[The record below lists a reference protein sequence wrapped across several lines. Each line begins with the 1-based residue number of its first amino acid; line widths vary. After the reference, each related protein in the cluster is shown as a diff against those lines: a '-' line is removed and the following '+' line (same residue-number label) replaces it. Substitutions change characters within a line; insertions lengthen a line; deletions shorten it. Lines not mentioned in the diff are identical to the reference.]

1 MAAQALQ
8 NSANERAVLAYRL
21 EGMMNWIG
29 KSGALACL
37 LGCLLGSQ
45 LASAMVVFRRADVL
59 IIHGTYAVGDESRLR
74 DALTPGVTTVI
85 LRGGPGGGSFSRGL
99 ELAQI
104 IEKARVTTV
113 VHGPCTGLICPMMF
127 LAGKERQ
134 FSGETRAEASYV
146 RLQVGNGI
154 FPDTAGEDR
163 GESWNTVMSWWHNH
177 SSLTYAMLS
186 PQHQP
191 LLQNGNTDLES
202 KLIFHPDAKTV
213 NGTVMHCWGKQQT
226 VPYCEVVGATDALQ
240 LGIIT
245 RRERYQSSLLRERA
259 DTGVPPPVAEGN
271 IATPPGVAVSDECNR
286 LYADFLRVDSP
297 RAFVISESG
306 GCNFRSAQ
314 HIRPHAE
321 AIEAC
326 RKRNSGSECR
336 FYVVDTDYVFVDFA
350 QAQAPDRPRRSD
362 SDD

>member
-1 MAAQALQ
+1 
-8 NSANERAVLAYRL
+8 
-21 EGMMNWIG
+21 MMNWIA

-37 LGCLLGSQ
+37 LGYLLVSQ
-45 LASAMVVFRRADVL
+45 VASAMVVFRRADVL
-59 IIHGTYAVGDESRLR
+59 IIHGSYAVGDESRLS
-74 DALTPGVTTVI
+74 DALTPEVTTVI
-85 LRGGPGGGSFSRGL
+85 LRGGPNGGSFSRGL

-104 IEKARVTTV
+104 IEKAKVTTV

-127 LAGKERQ
+127 LAGKERL

-163 GESWNTVMSWWHNH
+163 GESWNTVMSWWHDH
-177 SSLTYAMLS
+177 SHLGYAMLS

-213 NGTVMHCWGKQQT
+213 KGTVMHCWGKQQT
-226 VPYCEVVGATDALQ
+226 VPYCEAVGDTDALQ

-245 RRERYQSSLLRERA
+245 HRERYQSSLLRERA
-259 DTGVPPPVAEGN
+259 DTAAPPGVAKGN
-271 IATPPGVAVSDECNR
+271 IATPPGVTVSDECNKM
-286 LYADFLRVDSP
+286 YAEFLRVDSP
-297 RAFVISESG
+297 RAYVISDSG
-306 GCNFRSAQ
+306 SCNFRSAQ
-314 HIRPHAE
+314 RIRPHAE
-321 AIEAC
+321 AMEAC
-326 RKRNSGSECR
+326 RKRNSGGECR
-336 FYVVDTDYVFVDFA
+336 FYAVDTDYVFVDFS
-350 QAQAPDRPRRSD
+350 QAQQPERPRKSD

>member
-1 MAAQALQ
+1 
-8 NSANERAVLAYRL
+8 
-21 EGMMNWIG
+21 MNWIG

-37 LGCLLGSQ
+37 LGCLLVSQ
-45 LASAMVVFRRADVL
+45 ASAMVVFRRADVL
-59 IIHGTYAVGDESRLR
+59 IVHGTYAVGDESRLR

-85 LRGGPGGGSFSRGL
+85 LRGGPIGGSFSRGL

-146 RLQVGNGI
+146 RLQIGNGI

-163 GESWNTVMSWWHNH
+163 GESWNTVVSWWHDH
-177 SSLTYAMLS
+177 SRLGYAMLS

-202 KLIFHPDAKTV
+202 KLIFHPDAKTAK
-213 NGTVMHCWGKQQT
+213 GSVMHCWGKQQT
-226 VPYCEVVGATDALQ
+226 VPNCEAVGDTDALQ

-245 RRERYQSSLLRERA
+245 RRERYQSSLLHERA
-259 DTGVPPPVAEGN
+259 DTAVPPGVAEGN
-271 IATPPGVAVSDECNR
+271 ITTPPGLAVSDECNR
-286 LYADFLRVDSP
+286 LYAEFLRFDSP
-297 RAFVISESG
+297 RAFVISDSG
-306 GCNFRSAQ
+306 NCNFRSAQ

-321 AIEAC
+321 AMDAC
-326 RKRNSGSECR
+326 RKRSSGDECR
-336 FYVVDTDYVFVDFA
+336 FYAVDTDYVFVDFS
-350 QAQAPDRPRRSD
+350 QAQTPEHQRRGEAAD
-362 SDD
+362 